1 MKLVKGYNW
10 NPVFNLVMRI
20 KRDYIET
27 FGGLDA
33 LIFQDWLLKLNK
45 KEYNSIFDHLKV
57 KQHNNFILI
66 RYGMDE
72 MHESMWTDKNS
83 IFRECRSI
91 VIDIVNEEL
100 VLVPFRKFF
109 NLNEVVENKL
119 ENVLEKTKNAK
130 SIEITDKLDGSMQ
143 SARYYNNE
151 VFLSGSMAIDRNS
164 SWRLAD
170 GYNRLTPN
178 HRRMIAENPEYTF
191 IFEYISIKD
200 MHVVSYTSEQEGMYL
215 IGMRNV
221 FTGKQLSY
229 REIKDFAVRYDV
241 TMTKIESRSFE
252 EIMKDAKTLK
262 SSEKEGWVLNID
274 GHMIKLKCD
283 DYVEL
288 HRVLNKFSSVNTII
302 KCIADCTYDDLISK
316 VPENYKERV
325 NKVGKV
331 IYDYMKS
338 MNENIDAYYGK
349 APKED
354 RKGYMLWVNDNCP
367 KEIQG
372 YLRQKYLN
380 MDYHVLKTCYA
391 NSVKYKKLKEM
402 GLEQRYS
409 TLPEDLE
416 EA

>member
-1 MKLVKGYNW
+1 MSVYNW
-10 NPVFNLVMRI
+10 NPVFNLVMKI
-20 KRDYIET
+20 KSDYREK
-27 FGGLDA
+27 FGSIDT
-33 LIFQDWLLKLNK
+33 IKFEDWLSRLAY
-45 KEYNSIFDHLKV
+45 KEYNNIFCHLKV

-72 MHESMWTDKNS
+72 MHESMWTNPES
-83 IFRECRSI
+83 VYRECRSI
-91 VIDIVNEEL
+91 VIDVVNEQL
-100 VLVPFRKFF
+100 VLAPFRKFF
-109 NLNEVVENKL
+109 NLNEVEENKL
-119 ENVLEKTKNAK
+119 ENILNKIESAK

-143 SARYYNNE
+143 NVRYYDGDI
-151 VFLSGSMAIDRNS
+151 FISGSMALDRNS
-164 SWRLAD
+164 SWRLED
-170 GYNRLTPN
+170 GYSRLTKS
-178 HRRMIAENPEYTF
+178 HKKMISENPDFTF

-200 MHVVSYTSEQEGMYL
+200 AHVVNYLPEQEGMYL

-229 REIKDFAVRYDV
+229 KEVQGYASMYSVP
-241 TMTKIESRSFE
+241 MTKIENRCFE
-252 EIMKDAKTLK
+252 EIMQDVKRLK

-302 KCIADCTYDDLISK
+302 KSIADSMYDDLISK
-316 VPENYKERV
+316 VPDNYKERL
-325 NKVGKV
+325 NRAAKV
-331 IYDYMKS
+331 IYEYMKS
-338 MNENIDAYYGK
+338 MNEKIEDYYSR

-354 RKGYMLWVNDNCP
+354 RKEYMIWVTENCP

-380 MDYHVLKTCYA
+380 GEYHVLKTCYF
-391 NSVKYKKLKEM
+391 NSTKYKKINEM
-402 GLEQRYS
+402 GLEQTYAA
-409 TLPEDLE
+409 LFADLE